1 MSETASVELLN
12 AIQTAVDSAVGA
24 ALETERRT
32 VTAATTTALLTASAD
47 EDEREDLERRLK
59 RVKIIAGVAVS
70 LVTALS
76 SVGAWV
82 YARGEEAKA
91 DEQHE
96 LEQDR
101 VLGSTKI
108 ALDSHVVESKVDAE
122 QSEVRMRNIGALQI
136 EQGNDQRK
144 ILLESAPR
152 AVRAKHKDKPPEL
165 LEAEGR
171 VLRD

>member
-1 MSETASVELLN
+1 VSETANGELLH

-24 ALETERRT
+24 ALEQERKT
-32 VTAATTTALLTASAD
+32 VTAATTTAFLTASAD
-47 EDEREDLERRLK
+47 EDERDELARRLK
-59 RVKIIAGVAVS
+59 RVKVVAGVMVS
-70 LVTALS
+70 LVTALA

-101 VLGSTKI
+101 VLGSTKV
-108 ALDSHVVESKVDAE
+108 ALDSHVVESKADAE
-122 QSEVRMRNIGALQI
+122 ESEVRMRNIGALQI

-152 AVRAKHKDKPPEL
+152 AVRARNKDKPPEL

>member
-1 MSETASVELLN
+1 VSEAAPAELLS
-12 AIQTAVDSAVGA
+12 AIQDAVDSAVSA
-24 ALETERRT
+24 ALEQERKT
-32 VTAATTTALLTASAD
+32 VAEATTTAFLTASAD
-47 EDEREDLERRLK
+47 EDEREDLARRLK
-59 RVKIIAGVAVS
+59 RVKVIAGALVS
-70 LVTALS
+70 IVTALA

-101 VLGSTKI
+101 VLGSTKE
-108 ALDSHVVESKVDAE
+108 ALDSHVEDSKAE
-122 QSEVRMRNIGALQI
+122 AKESEVRLRNIGALQI

-152 AVRAKHKDKPPEL
+152 SVRAKHKDKPPEL